1 MKIGI
6 VGAGLIG
13 GSVILALKGKGY
25 DITVVTGNQKT
36 REILK
41 NTGITASDEM
51 NSLKGCDVIFVCTPM
66 NKTLDILDSLES
78 IAEKNTI
85 VADVASLKGFVMAKK
100 RPFKLIGSHPM
111 AGTEKSGF
119 SAAMANLF
127 CGAKWVLTPAADI
140 TDNDLQVINDII
152 LKTGAKTLIMSPE
165 EHDWA
170 VAIISHMPMLI
181 SQALMK
187 NTLNNDNA
195 LKLAASGFRDMTR
208 LALSNTEMAEDMVT
222 MNNANI
228 KSALNDLSVAIDKLL
243 SGDYKQEIEN
253 IKSFRSEMYN
263 KDGCNTL

>member
-36 REILK
+36 LEILK

-100 RPFKLIGSHPM
+100 RPFKHFARFLPVRAFFRPFPCLRRFRILQIRFIP
-111 AGTEKSGF
+111 AT
-119 SAAMANLF
+119 AA
-127 CGAKWVLTPAADI
+127 PD
-140 TDNDLQVINDII
+140 
-152 LKTGAKTLIMSPE
+152 
-165 EHDWA
+165 
-170 VAIISHMPMLI
+170 
-181 SQALMK
+181 
-187 NTLNNDNA
+187 
-195 LKLAASGFRDMTR
+195 R
-208 LALSNTEMAEDMVT
+208 
-222 MNNANI
+222 
-228 KSALNDLSVAIDKLL
+228 
-243 SGDYKQEIEN
+243 
-253 IKSFRSEMYN
+253 
-263 KDGCNTL
+263 